1 MNEFWVYLKSREQ
14 TKAPGTRPFASVLI
28 GLGGGSC
35 AGKTTFAKALLNIES
50 PATRLCFDDYY
61 RDLSHI
67 TPEERAL
74 VNYDHP
80 DALDTELFVAHLD
93 DLASGKPVQ
102 VPEYDMASH
111 TRPGGSYRVEAA
123 PVVIV
128 DGILLLALNECRE
141 RLDLKVFIDAPRNIR
156 LARRLVRDVEER
168 GRDPEGV
175 EQQFITSVE
184 PMHDSLVLPSSQ
196 HADLRFDHPFD
207 EQLAVQI
214 VLEEMSKI

>member
-1 MNEFWVYLKSREQ
+1 
-14 TKAPGTRPFASVLI
+14 VLI

-35 AGKTTFAKALLNIES
+35 AGKTTLARALLDIES
-50 PATRLCFDDYY
+50 SATRLCFDDYY

-67 TPEERAL
+67 TPEERAA

-93 DLASGKPVQ
+93 DLASGKSVE
-102 VPEYDMASH
+102 VPEYDMATH

-123 PVVIV
+123 PVVVV

-141 RLDLKVFIDAPRNIR
+141 KLNLKVFVDAPRDIR
-156 LARRLVRDVEER
+156 LARRLVRDVQER
-168 GRDPEGV
+168 GRDPKGV

-196 HADLRFDHPFD
+196 YADLRFDHPFD
-207 EQLAVQI
+207 EQSAAQI
-214 VLEEMSKI
+214 VLEEMNKI

>member
-1 MNEFWVYLKSREQ
+1 M
-14 TKAPGTRPFASVLI
+14 KAPGTRPFASVLI

-35 AGKTTFAKALLNIES
+35 AGKTTFAKALLNMES
-50 PATRLCFDDYY
+50 SATLLCFDDYY

-67 TPEERAL
+67 TPGERAS

-93 DLASGKPVQ
+93 DLASGKSVE
-102 VPEYDMASH
+102 VPEYDMATH

-123 PVVIV
+123 PVVVV
-128 DGILLLALNECRE
+128 DGILLLAVDECRE
-141 RLDLKVFIDAPRNIR
+141 RLDLKVFIDAPRDIR

-168 GRDPEGV
+168 GRDPKGV

-184 PMHDSLVLPSSQ
+184 
-196 HADLRFDHPFD
+196 
-207 EQLAVQI
+207 
-214 VLEEMSKI
+214 